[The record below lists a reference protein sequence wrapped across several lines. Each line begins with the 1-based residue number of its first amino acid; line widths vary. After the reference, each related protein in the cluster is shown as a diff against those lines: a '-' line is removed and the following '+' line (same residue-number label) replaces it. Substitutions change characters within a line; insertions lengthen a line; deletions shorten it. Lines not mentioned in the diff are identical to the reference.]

1 MGEARCIGINTE
13 NTAALTFCV
22 NVRVR
27 SIVALGLR
35 LGLDGPAPSPGT
47 GAPRVPS
54 PISSAIF
61 LDSLDLG
68 ISETNDEKSVN

>member
-1 MGEARCIGINTE
+1 MNTE

-35 LGLDGPAPSPGT
+35 LGLDGPAPSPGA
-47 GAPRVPS
+47 GVPRAPS

-61 LDSLDLG
+61 VGAVSLE
-68 ISETNDEKSVN
+68 ISETIVEKSAN